1 MTDQTTQYKQ
11 QQYPCASCGARL
23 TFAAGTTALK
33 CPYCGFEQQVVSDET
48 REVREHSFDQWLAG
62 AQDKP
67 ATQIA
72 AHTVTCTGCGARSET
87 DKLSDLCP
95 FCGAAIVVE
104 PDADVMITPE
114 AVLPFAITSA
124 KAMDLFQDWVKSRW
138 FAPGSLKSLAAREGI
153 QGTYLPY
160 WTYDSDTMTMYRGQ
174 RGDYYTVTESYTD
187 SEGKEQE
194 REVQKI
200 RWYPVYGQVERVFDD
215 ILVSAVKRLPAD
227 RVEKLEP
234 WDLPAVVP
242 YQPEY
247 LAGYQTLRYEAE
259 PPEGL
264 ENFKRIAERQI
275 QRDCADDIGGD
286 QQRVESMD
294 TQWNSVTFKRL
305 LLPVWL
311 AAYRFDDRVWQVM
324 INARTGE
331 VVGDRP
337 FSKLKIIAAVVAALI
352 VLAVVILVVSLLKQQ
367 S

>member
-1 MTDQTTQYKQ
+1 MPPVVSCPAAPWSGAPGWASGPRRPPSPRSPGCCRRARRRCPRCRRAEPHHRTPFEQAEMTDQTAQYKQ

-33 CPYCGFEQQVVSDET
+33 CPYCGFEQQVVADET

-160 WTYDSDTMTMYRGQ
+160 WTYDSD
-174 RGDYYTVTESYTD
+174 
-187 SEGKEQE
+187 
-194 REVQKI
+194 
-200 RWYPVYGQVERVFDD
+200 
-215 ILVSAVKRLPAD
+215 
-227 RVEKLEP
+227 
-234 WDLPAVVP
+234 
-242 YQPEY
+242 
-247 LAGYQTLRYEAE
+247 
-259 PPEGL
+259 
-264 ENFKRIAERQI
+264 
-275 QRDCADDIGGD
+275 
-286 QQRVESMD
+286 
-294 TQWNSVTFKRL
+294 
-305 LLPVWL
+305 
-311 AAYRFDDRVWQVM
+311 
-324 INARTGE
+324 
-331 VVGDRP
+331 
-337 FSKLKIIAAVVAALI
+337 
-352 VLAVVILVVSLLKQQ
+352 
-367 S
+367 